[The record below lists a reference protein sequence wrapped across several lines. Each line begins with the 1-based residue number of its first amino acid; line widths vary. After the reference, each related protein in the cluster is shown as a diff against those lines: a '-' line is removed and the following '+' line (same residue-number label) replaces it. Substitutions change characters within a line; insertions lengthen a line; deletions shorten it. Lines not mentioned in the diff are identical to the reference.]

1 MMPEYFLLLFTTLLG
16 LIFGSFISA
25 LSFRTVNGIS
35 IFKGRSFCPKCKKTI
50 SWKDNIPVFSF
61 FFLKGRSR
69 CCKKMISLR
78 YPLIEFLTTLVFF
91 LIASVFINSQITTN
105 PIFVWKDLIGFATLP
120 YLLFVSVSLIVVLVT
135 DLEHKLILDK
145 FVFIPL
151 ALTLFLILFF
161 NPDYSYANFFLA
173 FASASFLLIINF
185 LTKGKGMGLGDV
197 KLALL
202 PPLILGWPYTLIWF
216 FLSFIIGA
224 VVGVLLLFVGKA
236 RFGKQIPFGP
246 FLVLSFFIVLFWG
259 EKLLFLIGL

>member
-1 MMPEYFLLLFTTLLG
+1 MSDLFLLFIITLLG

-25 LSFRTVNGIS
+25 LSYRAVNGIS
-35 IFKGRSFCPKCKKTI
+35 IFKGRSLCPKCKKTI
-50 SWKDNIPVFSF
+50 GWKDNIPVFSF
-61 FFLKGRSR
+61 FLLKGRSR

-91 LIASVFINSQITTN
+91 SIASVFLYSGNVKN
-105 PIFVWKDLIGFATLP
+105 PIIIWKDLIGIASLP
-120 YLLFVSVSLIVVLVT
+120 YLLFVSVALITILVT

-145 FVFIPL
+145 FVFVPL
-151 ALTLFLILFF
+151 GLTLFLLLFF
-161 NPDYSYANFFLA
+161 NPDYSYANLFLA
-173 FASASFLLIINF
+173 FVSASFLLIINF

-202 PPLILGWPYTLIWF
+202 PPLILGWPYTPIWF

-224 VVGVLLLFVGKA
+224 IVGVLLLLVGKT

-246 FLVLSFFIVLFWG
+246 FLVLSFYIVLFCG
-259 EKLLFLIGL
+259 ENLLFLIGL